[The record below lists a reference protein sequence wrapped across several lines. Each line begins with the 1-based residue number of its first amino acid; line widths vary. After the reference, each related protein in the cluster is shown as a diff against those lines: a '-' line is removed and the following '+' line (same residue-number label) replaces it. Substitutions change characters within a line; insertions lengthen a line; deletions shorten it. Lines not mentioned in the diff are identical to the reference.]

1 MIDLL
6 SKLPKIHRPA
16 CVLAVATALAACG
29 GGSGGS
35 SDDGSVVTPPPGGGG
50 GVVTPPPGGGD
61 GDPSIGIDRGGLLY
75 AEITAFGSI
84 VVKGV
89 RYDTANAV
97 ITVDGVPANQSALNV
112 GDVVLVAGTLNEDGV
127 TGIAEQVIADDIL
140 AGAVDSIDLAAGQFT
155 VLEQTVVVTADTI
168 FDDSFS
174 LRTLEGL
181 SIGDVVEIAGFI
193 GDGQIVATRVERD
206 DDNDGFEVVG
216 YVTNLDTGA
225 GTFAINGLVV
235 DYSGAS
241 LDDDFPG
248 GTISAGDLV
257 EAEGNVFDSGTL
269 FANAIDF
276 WGNRP
281 RVACDDFASD
291 DDDGDCEVE
300 IEGYVSAVTS
310 STGFELNGIPVLI
323 DASTSF
329 EGGTVADVII
339 NARLEV
345 DGFINADGVI
355 VAEEIDF
362 EDDDR
367 PIEIEAPVQAIDLDN
382 GLITLLGIDVQF
394 TSKTRFE
401 DFSVV
406 QASPFRAEDI
416 RVGDYLEIIGTPA
429 EAASADVVATKIERA
444 DDDDNDV
451 SLQGFVETLAQPDL
465 VILGVTVQTTANT
478 EFELRDADE
487 VSQAEFFAA
496 TQLGELVDVAGIQI
510 SEAAIL
516 ADQVQQEDSEIDD

>member
-6 SKLPKIHRPA
+6 SKLRSIHRPA
-16 CVLAVATALAACG
+16 AALAVAAALAACG

-35 SDDGSVVTPPPGGGG
+35 SGDGSVVTPPPGGGG
-50 GVVTPPPGGGD
+50 GVTPPPGGGG

-84 VVKGV
+84 VVRGV
-89 RYDTANAV
+89 RYDTANAA
-97 ITVDGVPANQSALNV
+97 ITVNGLPAPQSALDV
-112 GDVVLVAGTLNEDGV
+112 GDVVLMAGTVNDDGV
-127 TGIAEQVIADDIL
+127 TGVAERVIADNVL
-140 AGAVDSIDLAAGQFT
+140 EGTVDSIDLAAGQFT

-168 FDDSFS
+168 FDDDFP

-181 SIGDVVEIAGFI
+181 STGDLVEVSGFI
-193 GDGQIVATRVERD
+193 GDGQVIASRVERD
-206 DDNDGFEVVG
+206 TDNDGFEVVG
-216 YVTNLDTGA
+216 YVSNLDAGA
-225 GTFAINGLVV
+225 RTFAINDLVV

-248 GTISAGDLV
+248 GAIADGDLV

-269 FANAIDF
+269 FADDIDF

-281 RVACDDFASD
+281 RLLCDDFDGD

-300 IEGYVSAVTS
+300 IEGYVSAVASATS
-310 STGFELNGIPVLI
+310 FELNGIPVLI
-323 DASTSF
+323 NAGTSF
-329 EGGTVADVII
+329 EDGTAANIAI
-339 NARLEV
+339 NVQLEV

-367 PIEIEAPVQAIDLDN
+367 PIEIEAPVQSIDLGN
-382 GLITLLGIDVQF
+382 GVVTLLGIRVQM
-394 TSKTRFE
+394 TATTRFE
-401 DFSVV
+401 DFSVA

-429 EAASADVVATKIERA
+429 EDAGTDVVATKIERA
-444 DDDDNDV
+444 DDDDSDV
-451 SLQGFVETLAQPDL
+451 SLQGFVESLAPPDL
-465 VILGVTVQTTANT
+465 VILGVTVQTTADT
-478 EFELRDADE
+478 EFELRDNDDA
-487 VSQAEFFAA
+487 SQAEFFG
-496 TQLGELVDVAGIQI
+496 TIQVGELVDVEGIQV

-516 ADQVQQEDSEIDD
+516 ADEVEQEDDEIDD